1 VAYFRACNYH
11 AHFHSLTVKV
21 GQRQQK
27 TFTLYFDPSFLY
39 GSPFPLIPT
48 LMPALHVQT
57 HLILIATLVAVFK
70 LMYNLVNC
78 LMSVHVLLE
87 SLPESLPE
95 SLSNKPSALIWHAD
109 VACCMAR
116 RCYSTR
122 CWVRTFCATRTAEG
136 MPLYRYTSSPRTT
149 SPPGA
154 LGPAA
159 AKGAPRY
166 TFFINLSSVVCC
178 YTHNHPQQK
187 PWIIGP
193 SKLMLQSSMQEPSH
207 QAWLAHMDGC
217 DTVPQDLE
225 VKPVSSNYL
234 LR

>member
-1 VAYFRACNYH
+1 MAYFRACNYH
-11 AHFHSLTVKV
+11 APFSLTVKV

-27 TFTLYFDPSFLY
+27 SFTLYFDPSFLY

-48 LMPALHVQT
+48 LMTALHVQT

-78 LMSVHVLLE
+78 FMSVHVLLE

-136 MPLYRYTSSPRTT
+136 MLLYRYTSSPRTT

-166 TFFINLSSVVCC
+166 TLFYQPLLGYVLLHAQPPSAKALDYWAIE
-178 YTHNHPQQK
+178 
-187 PWIIGP
+187 IDA
-193 SKLMLQSSMQEPSH
+193 SKLHARAITSGM
-207 QAWLAHMDGC
+207 ACTYGW
-217 DTVPQDLE
+217 V
-225 VKPVSSNYL
+225 
-234 LR
+234 